1 MPPTRKRPASFTE
14 NTVET
19 DEPSQASKRRR
30 ASQASSR
37 SIPTTPGS
45 RKRSR
50 YQNVFDDDDD
60 DDDVFGDNN
69 TKKGQAQEDDSDV
82 IDLASSDEVP
92 ESQSVPKEDKR
103 IKLSKFQCAICMD
116 SATGLVVT
124 HCGMW
129 FPIFTLL
136 LIPSLT
142 CFYRPYVLLR
152 MLAVCS

>member
-60 DDDVFGDNN
+60 DVVFGDNN

-116 SATGLVVT
+116 SATCLVVT